1 MNALNEPKKAAQDD
15 MHRADVIA
23 ALHKKGWSMR
33 ELSKQNGYKGNT
45 LATALDKPYLR
56 AEKIIAAALGIA
68 PELIWPTRY
77 EKRNFTPTLTLVPLS
92 TSTQLKH
99 FVSSHA

>member
-1 MNALNEPKKAAQDD
+1 MNVLNETKKTAQADW
-15 MHRADVIA
+15 HRADVIA

-33 ELSKQNGYKGNT
+33 ELSKQNGYSAGT
-45 LATALDKPYLR
+45 LTTALDKPYLS

-77 EKRNFTPTLTLVPLS
+77 EKRNFTPVLTLVPIS
-92 TSTQLKH
+92 TSAQLKH